1 MLNSLF
7 KWLLGFVI
15 IIVSSYLAIF
25 VYHSAPT
32 VGVVFHLPSAVL
44 VGGLIVGVSLFLA
57 EFRDYGR
64 FFSFVF
70 SYSPSR
76 ELARIHKSEQL
87 FEESL
92 NVYYNSGTQA
102 FSQFVKNNNLPHI
115 WQILATKLEIKVPVP
130 DIKDI
135 LEHKVRKITAILEQ
149 DTTIVRQISTLA
161 PSMGMIA
168 TILGLV
174 KLLADLTDM
183 AALGPNMA
191 LALLGTL
198 YGVAAGNVLFVPLA
212 LQIDRRK
219 ELVLKNHENIIFW
232 LSALEEK
239 KPAFYLKNK
248 LRELSN

>member
-1 MLNSLF
+1 
-7 KWLLGFVI
+7 
-15 IIVSSYLAIF
+15 
-25 VYHSAPT
+25 
-32 VGVVFHLPSAVL
+32 
-44 VGGLIVGVSLFLA
+44 
-57 EFRDYGR
+57 
-64 FFSFVF
+64 
-70 SYSPSR
+70 
-76 ELARIHKSEQL
+76 
-87 FEESL
+87 
-92 NVYYNSGTQA
+92 
-102 FSQFVKNNNLPHI
+102 
-115 WQILATKLEIKVPVP
+115 
-130 DIKDI
+130 
-135 LEHKVRKITAILEQ
+135 
-149 DTTIVRQISTLA
+149 
-161 PSMGMIA
+161 MIA